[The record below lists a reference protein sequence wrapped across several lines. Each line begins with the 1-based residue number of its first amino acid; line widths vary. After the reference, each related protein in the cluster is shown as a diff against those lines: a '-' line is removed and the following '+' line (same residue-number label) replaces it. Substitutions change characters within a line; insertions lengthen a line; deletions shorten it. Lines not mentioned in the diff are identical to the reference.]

1 MTLLKLG
8 YLGIF
13 LVGLIESSVFP
24 LSTLP
29 LMTAGTVYK
38 FNVYLVAFCALLGDF
53 IGASIVYYI
62 GQNYGYKAIS
72 RFISE
77 KKFIKTKALFHR
89 FGAIAIIIGEP
100 FYVVNW
106 IAGILRFGYIRFI
119 TMAIFSRAVKLILFA
134 LFGKV
139 LERFL

>member
-1 MTLLKLG
+1 MNLLKLG
-8 YLGIF
+8 YIGIF

-38 FNVYLVAFCALLGDF
+38 MSPYLIALVALLGDF

-62 GQNYGYKAIS
+62 GYNYGYKAVS
-72 RFISE
+72 RFVSE
-77 KKFIKTKALFHR
+77 DKFRKTEALFHR
-89 FGAIAIIIGEP
+89 YGVFAILIGEP
-100 FYVVNW
+100 FYVINW
-106 IAGILRFGYIRFI
+106 IAGILRFGYYRFI
-119 TMAIFSRAVKLILFA
+119 TMALLSRTLKLIAFA
-134 LFGKV
+134 FFGKA

>member
-1 MTLLKLG
+1 MNLLKLG
-8 YLGIF
+8 YVGIF

-38 FNVYLVAFCALLGDF
+38 MNPYLIGLVALFGDF

-62 GQNYGYKAIS
+62 GYKYGYRALSK
-72 RFISE
+72 FVSE
-77 KKFIKTKALFHR
+77 NKFRKTEALFNKY
-89 FGAIAIIIGEP
+89 GAFAILIGEP
-100 FYVVNW
+100 FYVINW
-106 IAGILRFGYIRFI
+106 IAGILRFGYYRFI
-119 TMAIFSRAVKLILFA
+119 TMAIFSRALKLLAFA
-134 LFGKV
+134 FFGKA

>member
-1 MTLLKLG
+1 MNLLKWG
-8 YLGIF
+8 YMGIF

-38 FNVYLVAFCALLGDF
+38 LNVYFVAFCALLGDF

-62 GQNYGYKAIS
+62 GYNYGYKAVS
-72 RFISE
+72 RFVSE
-77 KKFIKTKALFHR
+77 KKFRKTEALFHR
-89 FGAIAIIIGEP
+89 YGAFAILIGEP
-100 FYVVNW
+100 FYVINW
-106 IAGILRFGYIRFI
+106 IAGILRFGYYRFI
-119 TMAIFSRAVKLILFA
+119 AMALLSRAFKLILFA
-134 LFGKV
+134 FFGKA